1 MKVRREGN
9 RSIIMKVIMGLT
21 RVAISYMHKECAART
36 YEYHSHAEY
45 SVFSRRERVLSP
57 EWVVFDTAIICD
69 NCT

>member
-9 RSIIMKVIMGLT
+9 RRIMMNVIMGLT
-21 RVAISYMHKECAART
+21 WVAISYMHRYFTERT

-45 SVFSRRERVLSP
+45 SVLSNRERVLSP
-57 EWVVFDTAIICD
+57 EWVVFETAIMCD

>member
-9 RSIIMKVIMGLT
+9 RSIMINVMMGLT
-21 RVAISYMHKECAART
+21 RVTISYMYSDCAVRT

-45 SVFSRRERVLSP
+45 SVLSSKERVFSP
-57 EWVVFDTAIICD
+57 ECVVFETAIMCD